1 MDIWMGWLTR
11 ESGKS
16 GYACMGDRGRAWG
29 IYQFDYR
36 YALVDFL
43 TYCLE
48 RDPAKYAEFRPYAS
62 MGKGNSA
69 LVGNA
74 GLRAAWTAHASQK
87 EFCDLQDEFS
97 RKEYYEPAA
106 RYLLNLYGIDAA
118 KHSAALRGSL
128 FSFSIRSGQL
138 TGARK
143 FSSGGATEAELLRNA
158 YAKYGQED
166 AGRWPEQLADAL
178 AALEEETPAGKRNAY
193 VAAFESFYGL
203 NEGDGS
209 HKAIIDLYNTFLP
222 HPRGY
227 KAQYTDAWCA
237 EAASAAAIKAGVAK
251 IFPIECGCEEM
262 IEKAKAS
269 GIWIEDD
276 AHVPIRGEL
285 VLYDWDDDGSG
296 DNTGHADHIGAVV
309 EIEGRTI
316 KVIEGNK
323 NNMVGYRRIDVNSRQ
338 IRGYI
343 SPRYEEL
350 DRMGNRENLR
360 VGSNGPAVEEWQDG
374 LMALGFCDS
383 NHYTKIKFKDGDF
396 AGTTERFTKE
406 FQEGFRIRYGLTVD
420 GKVDA
425 ADWAAMDA
433 EKQKAL
439 ALNFN
444 FTIEDVLNTAAK
456 LTRYFYEDG
465 FTYGNPPIAPWW
477 CPEKKWICC
486 DRFIGWLLFLQG
498 INAGNRDAA
507 GLKDWLPTFCEKIT
521 DPSEVRAGDIVFTRN
536 YEHVFLCAGANK
548 RYDCGRKERIRLEGD
563 YEGYKEQPFTEPIE
577 DFSGAFRLPVK
588 AAAGKPEQAAASKP
602 AKKLTATL
610 TVEEVKLGSSGQSVR
625 LLQTLLKGLGYYVDD
640 IDGYFGT
647 ATDTAVRE
655 YQADKIVEGLPVG
668 GADGKP
674 DGEAGAGTW
683 SALLGVEV
691 VVVG

>member
-29 IYQFDYR
+29 IYQYDYR

-43 TYCLE
+43 TFCLE

-87 EFCDLQDEFS
+87 EFCDLQDEFA

-262 IEKAKAS
+262 IEKAKAA
-269 GIWIEDD
+269 GIWIERSER
-276 AHVPIRGEL
+276 AHV
-285 VLYDWDDDGSG
+285 
-296 DNTGHADHIGAVV
+296 
-309 EIEGRTI
+309 
-316 KVIEGNK
+316 
-323 NNMVGYRRIDVNSRQ
+323 
-338 IRGYI
+338 
-343 SPRYEEL
+343 
-350 DRMGNRENLR
+350 
-360 VGSNGPAVEEWQDG
+360 
-374 LMALGFCDS
+374 
-383 NHYTKIKFKDGDF
+383 
-396 AGTTERFTKE
+396 
-406 FQEGFRIRYGLTVD
+406 
-420 GKVDA
+420 
-425 ADWAAMDA
+425 
-433 EKQKAL
+433 
-439 ALNFN
+439 
-444 FTIEDVLNTAAK
+444 
-456 LTRYFYEDG
+456 
-465 FTYGNPPIAPWW
+465 
-477 CPEKKWICC
+477 
-486 DRFIGWLLFLQG
+486 
-498 INAGNRDAA
+498 
-507 GLKDWLPTFCEKIT
+507 
-521 DPSEVRAGDIVFTRN
+521 
-536 YEHVFLCAGANK
+536 
-548 RYDCGRKERIRLEGD
+548 
-563 YEGYKEQPFTEPIE
+563 
-577 DFSGAFRLPVK
+577 
-588 AAAGKPEQAAASKP
+588 
-602 AKKLTATL
+602 
-610 TVEEVKLGSSGQSVR
+610 
-625 LLQTLLKGLGYYVDD
+625 
-640 IDGYFGT
+640 
-647 ATDTAVRE
+647 
-655 YQADKIVEGLPVG
+655 
-668 GADGKP
+668 
-674 DGEAGAGTW
+674 
-683 SALLGVEV
+683 
-691 VVVG
+691 